1 MSFTQ
6 KIDVLE
12 LLIEL
17 IFEHEKKLDQ
27 LIAQIENLDIIKPD
41 VRTNYNA

>member
-27 LIAQIENLDIIKPD
+27 LISQIENLDVLKTDIK
-41 VRTNYNA
+41 AKL

>member
-17 IFEHEKKLDQ
+17 IFEHEQKLDQ
-27 LIAQIENLDIIKPD
+27 LIAKIENLDIIKTDLP
-41 VRTNYNA
+41 AKL